1 VSKAKRCAF
10 SVGALRYQA
19 SSDFSGPYGDDA
31 TPQWIEGHIDEM
43 LATIERLW
51 GEAMCGPIACAYLE
65 RME

>member
-1 VSKAKRCAF
+1 MVMRCVAQFARPSSSKWTC
-10 SVGALRYQA
+10 
-19 SSDFSGPYGDDA
+19 GDRNA
-31 TPQWIEGHIDEM
+31 TPQWIEGHIEEM